1 MHEILYQL
9 QPFQPPEPALNNVA
23 NVLISSFGGIAAA
36 LVTYYLDSQGRTREK
51 RTERYLLHRNT
62 LVQVEHEI
70 IPLRLNIGRDLK
82 TLDETISGCDENT
95 TRVILRTYK
104 LDLSSNLGINM
115 LDINFIN
122 KYSELYTLV
131 ESINSDLHYLEGI
144 TESIKSEA
152 KQGQINFSGISTY
165 LTFLPILRDSCRK
178 ADELSLSLL
187 SMIRCVLND
196 NDAASRKLFEL
207 NGVLEKYKF
216 SKKQLIKDQKKIIT
230 QENRP
235 FKNGKRPD
243 KFVVFYL
250 DLKKRPVD

>member
-1 MHEILYQL
+1 MHELLYQL
-9 QPFQPPEPALNNVA
+9 QPLQRPESAFNNVV
-23 NVLISSFGGIAAA
+23 NVLISSVGGIAAA
-36 LVTYYLDSQGRTREK
+36 LVTYYLDSRGRIREK
-51 RTERYLLHRNT
+51 RAERYLLHRNT
-62 LVQVEHEI
+62 LVQIEHEL

-82 TLDETISGCDENT
+82 TLDETIAGCDENS

-104 LDLSSNLGINM
+104 LELSSNLGINM
-115 LDINFIN
+115 LDINLIN

-144 TESIKSEA
+144 TESIKTEA

-165 LTFLPILRDSCRK
+165 LTFLPILRVSCRK
-178 ADELSLSLL
+178 ADRLSLTLL

-196 NDAASRKLFEL
+196 NDSPSRKYFESS
-207 NGVLEKYKF
+207 GKLEKYNF
-216 SKKQLIKDQKKIIT
+216 SKKDLLKDQKKIIS

-250 DLKKRPVD
+250 DLKKRPVG